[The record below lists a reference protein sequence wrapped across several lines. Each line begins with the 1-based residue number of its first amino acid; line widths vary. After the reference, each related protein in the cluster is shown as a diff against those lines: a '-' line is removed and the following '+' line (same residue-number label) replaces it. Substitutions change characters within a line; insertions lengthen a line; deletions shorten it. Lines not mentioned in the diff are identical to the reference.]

1 MAQARQLAFLNKLH
15 NELSV
20 SSSTYRKMVVDT
32 QWHTFKVSQASIKAA
47 TNKEFKKYNITPS
60 TEQLLQ
66 IDLAVQKAYTSILNK
81 VKLVKKD
88 PQVIID
94 RNTTYLNSKRLRLV
108 FITYGEPIDKAY
120 RAQLDPGV
128 TFDRLKIIYKESLQI
143 FFDELQKITD
153 NAIAKYNKKS
163 GRLNKVKT
171 VGKFFHLGHLDTMG
185 VAETQF
191 RDGLA
196 NAFESLPLEEHS
208 NITSL
213 LEKAGVDLSFQ
224 RLDDKDMMIVQIE
237 SASDNMSRGGIT
249 GNQKKQLL
257 SSLKTAMSKFD
268 PMTIAGSD
276 SPKERKL
283 KQLTKNLV
291 KPFENIKSKNLKTN
305 TKTKPL
311 KKSSSK
317 KQTVSTDGKAR
328 KGSSLIKIGQIAVK
342 SKRRAKK
349 DNSPASSPLHMIV
362 AINKKLPQVVAQNMQ
377 SPHLNYQTGRF
388 AESVRVTEAVTTPKG
403 FPSIGYT
410 YDKFP
415 YQTFEVGYAQGDL
428 GLDPRKLIDKSIR
441 EIAAELAIGRF
452 FTRRV

>member
-1 MAQARQLAFLNKLH
+1 
-15 NELSV
+15 
-20 SSSTYRKMVVDT
+20 
-32 QWHTFKVSQASIKAA
+32 
-47 TNKEFKKYNITPS
+47 
-60 TEQLLQ
+60 
-66 IDLAVQKAYTSILNK
+66 
-81 VKLVKKD
+81 
-88 PQVIID
+88 
-94 RNTTYLNSKRLRLV
+94 
-108 FITYGEPIDKAY
+108 
-120 RAQLDPGV
+120 
-128 TFDRLKIIYKESLQI
+128 
-143 FFDELQKITD
+143 
-153 NAIAKYNKKS
+153 
-163 GRLNKVKT
+163 
-171 VGKFFHLGHLDTMG
+171 MG

-224 RLDDKDMMIVQIE
+224 RIDTKDMMIVQIE

-291 KPFENIKSKNLKTN
+291 KPFENVKSKNLKTN

-317 KQTVSTDGKAR
+317 KQTLSTDGKAM
-328 KGSSLIKIGQIAVK
+328 KGSSLIKIGQIAVT

-377 SPHLNYQTGRF
+377 SPAF
-388 AESVRVTEAVTTPKG
+388 
-403 FPSIGYT
+403 
-410 YDKFP
+410 
-415 YQTFEVGYAQGDL
+415 
-428 GLDPRKLIDKSIR
+428 KLSDR
-441 EIAAELAIGRF
+441 
-452 FTRRV
+452 